1 MRNWKIDALALGAAG
16 VCLLLSGCGTIDEDL
31 LNTQAD
37 TSVQINMPYATAT
50 PLPENMAAPEA
61 IVIDADGNVTLN
73 DTSVIEGDFQSLR
86 DQENQTEYRSLSL
99 GNTGIAVQALQLRLK
114 DLGYFTGDV
123 SGLFDSDTEAAVK
136 RFEQT
141 YGTMQTGVATAKLQL
156 KLFAAAAPA
165 YGTEEYN
172 AAVISQYSILRPGTV
187 GSSVY
192 ALQQRLK
199 NLDYPIT
206 ELTGVF
212 DEQTAQCVRLF
223 YAAYGLASSDVANV
237 AMQRELY
244 ADTALHYTPEVQVL
258 STLSPEEE
266 AQQASI
272 VMPEDGG
279 EIDESTAIALGNS
292 GTRVSQIQQRLIALG
307 YMPDGGDT
315 GVFDQATQEGVN
327 LFLSAIGRMPNGMLT
342 LDMQEFLL
350 SESAPAF
357 GGEATLAD
365 YQDLNVGDSGEAVLD
380 LQRRLVELGYANGT
394 PNGKYGKATISAV
407 AFYQQCNGLEP
418 DGLASAWL
426 QSVLFSNQALTYQ
439 QTQEGLDGFSVHTRD
454 AAPEEA
460 EPEEEQGFPTSEGV
474 EPTEEP
480 ADEEETPEVEEAPAG
495 DADTLFFNLM
505 LGSTGSAVTSLQNR
519 LVELGYLEMPSTLY
533 DEATR
538 DAVAAFQRALGVTE
552 TGEASAS
559 LQRYIYSK
567 AAPSA
572 SVRFEGTGKSYTAPR
587 QGDTGNEVTALQR
600 RLWEL
605 GFLDKAD
612 VKDSIGTFNEATR
625 QAVIDVQ
632 LKMGY
637 GSADGS
643 AGEEFQSFLFSKYGD
658 QLSEKKKRR

>member
-16 VCLLLSGCGTIDEDL
+16 VCLLLSGCGTIDENL

-99 GNTGIAVQALQLRLK
+99 GNTGIAVQALQIRLK
-114 DLGYFTGDV
+114 DLGYFTSDV

-156 KLFAAAAPA
+156 KLFASTAPA
-165 YGTEEYN
+165 YGTAEYN

-212 DEQTAQCVRLF
+212 DEQTAESVRLF
-223 YAAYGLASSDVANV
+223 YASYGLASSDVANV

-244 ADTALHYTPEVQVL
+244 ADTAKRYTPDVKVL
-258 STLSPEEE
+258 ATLSPEEE
-266 AQQASI
+266 EQQAAI
-272 VMPEDGG
+272 AIPEDGG

-307 YMPDGGDT
+307 YMPEGSDT
-315 GVFDQATQEGVN
+315 GVFDQTTQEGTN
-327 LFLSAIGRMPNGMLT
+327 RFLAAIGHTPNGMLT
-342 LDMQEFLL
+342 LDMQVFLL
-350 SESAPAF
+350 SESAPEF

-365 YQDLNVGDSGEAVLD
+365 YRDLNVGDSGEAVLD

-418 DGLASAWL
+418 DGLATAWL

-439 QTQEGLDGFSVHTRD
+439 QTQQGLDGFSIQSH
-454 AAPEEA
+454 AAEVGEGGQGADDSGVADSQSGADGADTGEETVEA
-460 EPEEEQGFPTSEGV
+460 EKTSSD
-474 EPTEEP
+474 T
-480 ADEEETPEVEEAPAG
+480 
-495 DADTLFFNLM
+495 DTLFFNLM
-505 LGSTGSAVTSLQNR
+505 PGSTGSAVTTLQNR
-519 LVELGYLEMPSTLY
+519 LVELGYLDMPSTVY

-538 DAVAAFQRALGVTE
+538 DAVASFQKAIGVTQ

-559 LQRYIYSK
+559 MQRYIYSK

-572 SVRFEGTGKSYTAPR
+572 SVRFETTGDSYASLR
-587 QGDTGNEVTALQR
+587 LGDSGNEVTALQR

-605 GFLDKAD
+605 GFLEKAD

-625 QAVIDVQ
+625 QAVIDAQ

-643 AGEEFQSFLFSKYGD
+643 AGEEFQSFLFSKYGE
-658 QLSEKKKRR
+658 QLAGKKRK